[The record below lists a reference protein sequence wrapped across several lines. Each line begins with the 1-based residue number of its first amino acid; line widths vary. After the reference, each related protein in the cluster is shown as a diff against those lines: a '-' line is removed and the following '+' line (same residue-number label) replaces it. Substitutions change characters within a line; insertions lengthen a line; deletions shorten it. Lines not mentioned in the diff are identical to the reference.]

1 MKRTGLLVC
10 CVLFSVIF
18 VSAQPGA
25 KIEFK
30 EELHEFGMIEERA
43 GSVEH
48 RFVFV
53 NEGTAPL
60 IINDIRAC
68 CGVRVSDWSKQPV
81 LPGREGFVIG
91 VFDPKGRPG
100 RFEKTITVISNAA
113 NEPSKTLL
121 MRGEVDAELI
131 QRPGAN

>member
-1 MKRTGLLVC
+1 MKRIGLLAC
-10 CVLFSVIF
+10 CVLCSVIF

-30 EELHEFGMIEERA
+30 EELHEFGVIEERG

-53 NEGTAPL
+53 NKGNAPL
-60 IINDIRAC
+60 LINDIKAC
-68 CGVRVSDWSKQPV
+68 CGIKLADWSKQPV
-81 LPGREGFVIG
+81 LPGKEGFVTG

-100 RFEKTITVISNAA
+100 KFEKTITVISNAT
-113 NEPSKTLL
+113 NESSKTLL
-121 MRGEVDAELI
+121 LRGEVNPELM